1 MLNLKKV
8 IALVCVFAMVLTTVA
23 FGATYAD
30 VPEDSAYYE
39 AVETLTKLGI
49 AEGTGNGFEPEAGV
63 TRAQMAAFIA
73 RIQGYGETAEA
84 AAVTPFT
91 DVPANYWASG
101 YIANAAKQG
110 IINGY
115 GDGTFG
121 PEDPV
126 KYEQAVKMIMATLG
140 YTPYAD
146 HNGGYPT
153 GYLAAAMRYDVSL
166 NVANAQVGTDAN
178 RGTIAQLLAKAIDTP
193 LMEQV
198 RWSTDGTV
206 DYVICDGQD
215 KENNYTYKT
224 LMSEN
229 LGYVKIRGVVME
241 NTVTAIDN
249 NAKTI
254 NTEDEAKVRVALVDT
269 YSTNN
274 KDFKK
279 HATAGFGEDMK
290 TEYSF
295 LVAGTDAEDFLGQS
309 VVFYAKK
316 VNDAYEI
323 VSMNVDTVRND
334 VLVIAPDQFKGYSS
348 YVLEYYKEGAND
360 ATKVAAGRDTDAVSG
375 LDADPIVVY
384 NGVGAQTL
392 GTVLGGY
399 VDNLAA
405 CKAGGQIK
413 LIDNDSK
420 PGYDVIFVELAGT
433 AVVEDA
439 TSKLISFKEVASMD
453 SGNVSRIKIDADD
466 TSKIVKIMKDG
477 EEIAATDLA
486 EWDVL
491 SIIADGSNAKYIVAE
506 VISNPVVGTIT
517 GWFESKTS
525 VDVDSDSKED
535 GFVIGGN
542 KYDVVENVY
551 GAADFKVGAGGTFY
565 VNKYGKI
572 AAFVEDKAL
581 ALGVGANYGYVLDV
595 ASDASFGKE
604 IKVQMITADG
614 VQVLTIKDNCTLE
627 VAGQTDTKIKPS
639 EKQAAPNNAK
649 YVWGCDS
656 DDVTNKLDASTYSI
670 LGLVQ
675 YTKTSDGYINSIKT
689 PGHDAKLPVDKV
701 GVSITAGSY
710 EFNAEAGRFE
720 AVAGK
725 INLDDDAK
733 IFFVD
738 AANVA
743 SKCSFGTYANL
754 VDKIPYTIVSVFADD
769 DAASNNI
776 IVARPV
782 SAVSPAAGLAV
793 ITEAGTAVDEDG
805 NTIYELTFLLD
816 GEEVSAKTIAAA
828 DLSSTRYSNV
838 ATMPAQGDVVQVE
851 MNGEGVITGIKCV
864 AYYAGGTL
872 TLAETAGTKE
882 RYVLN
887 TAKAFNKTKKIMTL
901 VDANATP
908 SPEDVEFNFN
918 RATKVYVI
926 GATGRNTSIEVGG
939 IGDYTYFKDLYECT
953 DTASH
958 KFVVDGT
965 ANQTY
970 AQAVGA
976 TDTVLIRM
984 YDDEE
989 AEAVIIKSGTEDITP
1004 ALATGC

>member
-23 FGATYAD
+23 FGATYTD
-30 VPEDSAYYE
+30 VAEDSAYYE

-49 AEGTGNGFEPEAGV
+49 VSGDPNGTYRPEDGV
-63 TRAQMAAFIA
+63 TRAEMAKLIA
-73 RIQGYGETAEA
+73 CIQGYGETAKA
-84 AAVTPFT
+84 NANTAFT
-91 DVPANYWASG
+91 DVPADHWASG
-101 YIANAAKQG
+101 YIANASGMG

-126 KYEQAVKMIMATLG
+126 LYEQAVKMIMATLG
-140 YTPYAD
+140 YTPYAE

-153 GYLAAAMRYDVSL
+153 GYLAAAQRYDVSL
-166 NVANAQVGTDAN
+166 VANAAVGSEAN
-178 RGTIAQLLAKAIDTP
+178 RGTVAQLLAKAIDTP
-193 LMEQV
+193 LMIQN

-215 KENNYTYKT
+215 KDNNYLYKT

-241 NTVTAIDN
+241 NSVTAIDN

-254 NTEDEAKVRVALVDT
+254 NTEDAAKVRVALADT

-274 KDFKK
+274 KDFKEN
-279 HATAGFGEDMK
+279 TNGSFGDGIY
-290 TEYSF
+290 EYSF

-316 VNDAYEI
+316 VNDTYEI
-323 VSMNVDTVRND
+323 VSMNVDTVRNSE
-334 VLVIAPDQFKGYSS
+334 LVIAPDQFNSYNSS
-348 YVLEYYKEGAND
+348 TYKFEYYKEGAND
-360 ATKVAAGRDTDAVSG
+360 TTTVLAGVNTNNDSALEAV
-375 LDADPIVVY
+375 PYVVY
-384 NGVGAQTL
+384 NGVGGQTL
-392 GTVLGGY
+392 GTVIGGY

-405 CKAGGQIK
+405 CKAGGQIR
-413 LIDNDSK
+413 LVDNDST

-433 AVVEDA
+433 AVVEEG
-439 TSKLISFKEVASMD
+439 TSKGVSFKEVAAMD
-453 SGNVSRIKIDADD
+453 SGNVSRIKIDKDD

-477 EEIAATDLA
+477 EEIEATELA

-491 SIIADGSNAKYIVAE
+491 SIIADGSNANYIVAE

-525 VDVDSDSKED
+525 VDVYDDARCD

-614 VQVLTIKDNCTLE
+614 VQVLAIKDNCTLE
-627 VAGQTDTKIKPS
+627 VAGQADTKIKPS
-639 EKQAAPNNAK
+639 EKQAAPNDAK

-689 PGHDAKLPVDKV
+689 PGHDAKLPAAK
-701 GVSITAGSY
+701 GTPGSSF
-710 EFNAEAGRFE
+710 EFDAEAGRFE
-720 AVAGK
+720 AVGGN
-725 INLDDDAK
+725 INVDDDA
-733 IFFVD
+733 IFFFVD
-738 AANVA
+738 AANIA
-743 SKCSFGTYANL
+743 SKCSYGTYANL
-754 VDKIPYTIVSVFADD
+754 VDKIPYTIVSYFADD
-769 DAASNNI
+769 DAATHNI
-776 IVARPV
+776 FVARPV

-793 ITEAGTAVDEDG
+793 ITAAGTAVDETTGD
-805 NTIYELTFLLD
+805 TIYEISYILD
-816 GEEVSAKTIAAA
+816 GEEVSAKTIAAT

-851 MNGEGVITGIKCV
+851 VNGEGVITGLKCV
-864 AYYAGGTL
+864 AYYNSGAPTL
-872 TLAETAGTKE
+872 CEAAGTKE
-882 RYVLN
+882 AYVLDR
-887 TAKAFNKTKKIMTL
+887 AKNFNKTKKIMTFEG
-901 VDANATP
+901 AT
-908 SPEDVEFNFN
+908 SAAGDDVEFNFS

-926 GATGRNTSIEVGG
+926 DNTGRNMSIEVDG
-939 IGDYTYFKDLYECT
+939 IGAYGYFKDLYTCT
-953 DTASH
+953 DTSTH
-958 KFVVDGT
+958 TFTVDGVSGKT
-965 ANQTY
+965 HT
-970 AQAVGA
+970 QAVAA
-976 TDTVLIRM
+976 TDLVLVRF
-984 YDDEE
+984 YDDDE
-989 AEAVIIKSGTEDITP
+989 AEAVIIKSATEDITP
-1004 ALATGC
+1004 DLATGC

>member
-8 IALVCVFAMVLTTVA
+8 IALVCVFALALTTVA

-49 AEGTGNGFEPEAGV
+49 AKGTSETAFEPEAGV

-73 RIQGYGETAEA
+73 RIQGYGETAEGS
-84 AAVTPFT
+84 AVTPFT
-91 DVPANYWASG
+91 DVPADYWASG
-101 YIANAAKQG
+101 YIANAAGKG

-121 PEDPV
+121 PENPV
-126 KYEQAVKMIMATLG
+126 KYEEAVKMIMATLG

-215 KENNYTYKT
+215 KDNNYLYKT

-279 HATAGFGEDMK
+279 NSTSGFGEDGK

-360 ATKVAAGRDTDAVSG
+360 ATKVAAGRDTDTVSG

-433 AVVEDA
+433 AVVDDA

-453 SGNVSRIKIDADD
+453 SGNVSRIKIDEDD

-477 EEIAATDLA
+477 VEIEAAELA

-491 SIIADGSNAKYIVAE
+491 SIIADGSNANYIVAE

-595 ASDASFGKE
+595 ASDSSFGKE

-627 VAGQTDTKIKPS
+627 VAGQSDTKIKPS
-639 EKQAAPNNAK
+639 EKQAAPNDAK

-675 YTKTSDGYINSIKT
+675 YTKTSEGLINSIKT
-689 PGHDAKLPVDKV
+689 PGHDAKLPVAE
-701 GVSITAGSY
+701 GTPNAAY

-720 AVAGK
+720 AVGGAK
-725 INLDDDAK
+725 INVDDDA
-733 IFFVD
+733 IVFFVD

-754 VDKIPYTIVSVFADD
+754 VDKIPYTIVSYFADD

-793 ITEAGTAVDEDG
+793 ITEAGTAVDKDG

-828 DLSSTRYSNV
+828 DLSSTRYNTV
-838 ATMPAQGDVVQVE
+838 ATMPAKGDVVQVE

-872 TLAETAGTKE
+872 TLAEAAGTKE
-882 RYVLN
+882 AYVLD
-887 TAKAFNKTKKIMTL
+887 TAKAFNKTKKIMTFEG
-901 VDANATP
+901 ATAADTD
-908 SPEDVEFNFN
+908 DVEFNFS

-926 GATGRNTSIEVGG
+926 DATGRNTSIEVGG

-953 DTASH
+953 DTANH